1 MSVRVGKGERESE
14 EGGAGRDPEGK
25 EERKNQ
31 IQFTKREE
39 FFSRRS
45 EKCEKPLRKYEIPY
59 ERELLCQS
67 WH

>member
-31 IQFTKREE
+31 IQFTKGEE

-45 EKCEKPLRKYEIPY
+45 EKREKPLRKYEIPY